1 MTLEAIRALDQS
13 DPLRDKRA
21 EFDIPQGLIYLDGN
35 SLGVLPKAVPG
46 HLEKVVKQQWGHDLI
61 KSWNLHGWLDL
72 PIKVGARIAQLI
84 GAEADEVVAADSTSV
99 NLFKVLLA
107 ALRLRPNR
115 RVIVSDIDNFPTDLY
130 IAQGVAQLLAGYELR
145 FVGKDQIEAALD
157 QETAVLMLTEV
168 DYRTGYLYDMARL
181 TRLAHQ
187 QGALAIWDLAHSAGA
202 FPVHLNRH
210 KVDFAVGCGYKYLNG
225 GPGAPAFVFVAQ
237 RHQQATFPG
246 LWGWMGHQTPF
257 AFAPEYVPAEGIR
270 RLTVGTPSVL
280 AMSAL
285 DAALEVFADVDLAAV
300 RQKSLQ
306 LTDLFIEL
314 MEPLA
319 SRYGFALLTPTLKLT
334 PALRFP
340 RGSQVSYRHPQGYPI
355 MQALISQ
362 GVIGDFRAPDIVRF
376 GFAPLYLRFAD
387 VWEAVRRLDQ
397 VMRQDIWKDPRFSQR
412 AKVT

>member
-1 MTLEAIRALDQS
+1 MTLEAIQALDRS
-13 DPLRDKRA
+13 DPLAAKRE
-21 EFDIPQGLIYLDGN
+21 EFVIPQGLVYLDGN
-35 SLGVLPKAVPG
+35 SLGMLPRAVPG

-61 KSWNLHGWLDL
+61 RSWNLHGWVDL
-72 PIKVGARIAQLI
+72 PLQVGARIAALI

-130 IAQGVAQLLAGYELR
+130 IAQGVSKLLNGFELR
-145 FVGKDQIEAALD
+145 FVKKDQIEAALD

-181 TRLAHQ
+181 TRQAHQ
-187 QGALAIWDLAHSAGA
+187 QGALVIWDLAHTAGA
-202 FPVHLNRH
+202 LPVYLNRH
-210 KVDFAVGCGYKYLNG
+210 GVDFAVGCGYKYLNG
-225 GPGAPAFVFVAQ
+225 GPGAPAFVFVAK
-237 RHQQATFPG
+237 RHQKATFPA
-246 LWGWMGHQTPF
+246 LSGWMGHQAPF
-257 AFAPEYVPAEGIR
+257 AFAPEYVAAEDIR
-270 RLTVGTPSVL
+270 RLMVGTPSVL

-285 DAALEVFADVDLAAV
+285 DAGLEVFASIDMEVV

-319 SRYGFALLTPTLKLT
+319 ARYGFELVTPTLH
-334 PALRFP
+334 AR
-340 RGSQVSYRHPQGYPI
+340 RGSQVSYRHPQGYPV

-362 GVIGDFRAPDIVRF
+362 GVVGDFRAPDIVRF
-376 GFAPLYLRFAD
+376 GFAPLYLRFVD
-387 VWEAVRRLDQ
+387 VWHAVNRLEQ
-397 VMRQDIWKDPRFSQR
+397 VMRQELWKDPSFGQR